1 MEKKQNKFLRLT
13 CGVCLLAGLLAI
25 TGIFASAGDEA
36 GYFAA
41 KQSLFAEDAE
51 ATASSH
57 GGSFIETAE
66 IEIGM
71 TESTFTGSKIAYSPA
86 NGEAPGGKT
95 AGAAQETGDP
105 LETTETTKDE
115 SAEECAAPAAG
126 EEKLFTILHTNDEH
140 SAVIPHSP
148 AIDYLPGEEDPTTGG
163 FARLASAIEDIRSQK
178 EDEGEPVL
186 LFNAGDFIGGGA
198 FGWMAPKGATPDP
211 ELAIMQKIGYDAVT
225 IGNHEYDYGPDI
237 LADYLMAAGY
247 PEAHDETLVL
257 ASNTEAPPEHPLA
270 KNNLYRN
277 SGIIELENGLKVGTF
292 GLIGNQAILV
302 ASRTGEVEFGDQ
314 HDAARQAIEE
324 LEEQG
329 ADVIV
334 ALTHSGIPE
343 DRQLARSVD
352 GIDVIVGGHCH
363 TAIEPPIEEN
373 DTLIVQ
379 AGAYVEYLG
388 CLELAYDTATG
399 GVRVRNEETGRP
411 FLSRIDASYSPQ
423 ENTASLVDDYLEEL
437 NSLVRELTD
446 GEFED
451 IYETVARADFEIED
465 SSEPEET
472 PVGNFVTD
480 AMRLFTEEVTG
491 ERVDVALQTSGSVRR
506 GIMPGKEH
514 APGEISF
521 YEITE
526 AIGIGYGE
534 DGYPGY
540 PIASFYLTGS
550 DLYWLLEASAFLGE
564 GVSNTSFLQA
574 SGIRYSYDPHNAV
587 MFSIPYFDIPVPS
600 LSVVNPE
607 IYTGEGLQPAGDAGS
622 AGLEADV
629 AAGANIDN
637 GAGTDAGAYK
647 GAEAMAHTGGETDE
661 GAETMKIPGTGGTI
675 SGTAPD
681 AVNVAAAE
689 QNSAAY
695 KPLKRDDTLYHIA
708 CGTSLMSYIKM
719 AADMIPLIM
728 EPKDARG
735 DPIDLEN
742 PEEYLVYREDGREFK
757 LWEAVV
763 EHAAAQPQDDEG
775 IAQIPDY
782 YRQSAGRINKE
793 SAFPHVV
800 YFIGIVA
807 LLAAFIIL
815 LVRRRRRIKRQRN
828 FSSPT

>member
-1 MEKKQNKFLRLT
+1 MEKKQNKFFRLT
-13 CGVCLLAGLLAI
+13 CGVCFLAAVLAVA
-25 TGIFASAGDEA
+25 GIFASPGDEA
-36 GYFAA
+36 GYCATM
-41 KQSLFAEDAE
+41 QSLSTEDAE
-51 ATASSH
+51 AHAGAH
-57 GGSFIETAE
+57 GGSFIETA
-66 IEIGM
+66 EIGM
-71 TESTFTGSKIAYSPA
+71 TESTFTGSKIVDSPA
-86 NGEAPGGKT
+86 DGEAGGGK
-95 AGAAQETGDP
+95 AAAAAQETGDP

-115 SAEECAAPAAG
+115 SAGEDAAAAAE

-178 EDEGEPVL
+178 KDEGEPVL

-270 KNNLYRN
+270 KHDLYRD
-277 SGIIELENGLKVGTF
+277 SGIMELENGLKVGTF
-292 GLIGNQAILV
+292 GLIGDQAILV

-314 HDAARQAIEE
+314 HDAARRAIEE

-399 GVRVRNEETGRP
+399 DVRVRNEETGRP
-411 FLSRIDASYSPQ
+411 FLSPIDARFSPQ

-480 AMRLFTEEVTG
+480 AMRLVTEEVTG

-506 GIMPGKEH
+506 GITPGKEH
-514 APGEISF
+514 APGEITF

-540 PIASFYLTGS
+540 PVASFYLTGS

-574 SGIRYSYDPHNAV
+574 SGIRYSYDPDNAV
-587 MFSIPYFDIPVPS
+587 MFSVPYFNVPVPS
-600 LSVVNPE
+600 LSVMDPE
-607 IYTGEGLQPAGDAGS
+607 IYTGEGLQPAGAGDGGGAGS
-622 AGLEADV
+622 ETDM

-637 GAGTDAGAYK
+637 GAETEAGAHTD
-647 GAEAMAHTGGETDE
+647 AEAMAHTGEETDE
-661 GAETMKIPGTGGTI
+661 GAETMKIPGAGGTI
-675 SGTAPD
+675 SGTASE

-689 QNSAAY
+689 QNSDAY

-708 CGTSLMSYIKM
+708 CGTSLVSYIKM
-719 AADMIPLIM
+719 AADMVPLIM
-728 EPKDARG
+728 EPRDARG
-735 DPIDLEN
+735 EPIDLED
-742 PEEYLVYREDGREFK
+742 PEEYLVYREEGRELK
-757 LWEAVV
+757 LWEAVA
-763 EHAAAQPQDDEG
+763 EHAAAQPPDDEG

-782 YRQSAGRINKE
+782 YRESTGRINKE

-807 LLAAFIIL
+807 LLAALITL

-828 FSSPT
+828 YSSPT